1 MTAQPI
7 DNPAPLTA
15 HQRALQR
22 WFADRVQPLDGED
35 WRSEALCAQADPE
48 RWFPDKGGNPKPALA
63 ICAVCPVREQCLAH
77 ALANNETYGIWGG
90 KTARQ
95 RQELA
100 GRRNV
105 SATHCRNHHEY
116 TPENTIMT
124 GFGRRCRTCKAA
136 ADLTAGRRRDA
147 RDAR

>member
-1 MTAQPI
+1 MP
-7 DNPAPLTA
+7 DLTA

-105 SATHCRNHHEY
+105 SATHCRNSHEY
-116 TPENTIMT
+116 TPANTAMT
-124 GFGRRCRTCKAA
+124 AQGRRCRECQNRANRE
-136 ADLTAGRRRDA
+136 LRERRRAQEA
-147 RDAR
+147 RA